1 MGCWFGHS
9 NVSFGSLPGYLIRVF
24 YDAFIPM
31 MIYIMLVFM
40 ALDICIT
47 PKQQQDS
54 DDLLGGESRQS
65 RVKAEERNSNEE
77 RALDGE

>member
-1 MGCWFGHS
+1 
-9 NVSFGSLPGYLIRVF
+9 
-24 YDAFIPM
+24 
-31 MIYIMLVFM
+31 MIYMLVFM

-54 DDLLGGESRQS
+54 DDLLGGESWQS